1 MGWQWVKVMGRQRKV
16 QGERERERESDNE
29 IVSED

>member
-16 QGERERERESDNE
+16 QGERDSDNE